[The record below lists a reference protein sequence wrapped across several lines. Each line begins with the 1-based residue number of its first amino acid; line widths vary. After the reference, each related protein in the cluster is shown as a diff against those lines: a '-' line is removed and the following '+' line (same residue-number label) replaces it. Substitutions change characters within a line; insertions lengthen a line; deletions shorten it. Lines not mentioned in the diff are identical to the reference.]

1 MNSTNG
7 LILAALAAI
16 IPSAV
21 GGSQFAYDA
30 WFRHAGGPAQA
41 EQASSHSGGG
51 SLLSIVTPA
60 AAEAEWIASAP
71 GRVEPKAGE
80 IKIGAALSG
89 RVNMVAVEVNQVVTA
104 GDILIELDDD
114 GAAARFQSAKVEAA
128 NRKKERDDNGGGD
141 GEFRVAEDELN
152 NALIAFWTAQD
163 TLDRAVARTRENV
176 AGPTELEEART
187 GLSDAR
193 SVLKE
198 KQDKLAD
205 LRSKKKPPTPGRS
218 ETALA
223 GARAE
228 MAIAAAMLEK
238 TKLRA
243 PADGTVLKVDV
254 NPGEMVSPSP
264 DQVLVTMG
272 DMSGLRVRAEL
283 EERDVGKVRLA
294 QTAIIRADAFTG
306 QDFNGTV
313 TNVAPALSA
322 PELGSR
328 GPNKRTDVDV
338 LEILLDLDPN
348 TPLVPGMRVD
358 VFFKE
363 QSPVASQ

>member
-21 GGSQFAYDA
+21 GGSQFAYDT
-30 WFRHAGGPAQA
+30 WFNQAGSATQV
-41 EQASSHSGGG
+41 ENVSSHGGG
-51 SLLSIVTPA
+51 SILSIVTPA
-60 AAEAEWIASAP
+60 VAEAEWIASAP

-89 RVNMVAVEVNQVVTA
+89 RVNKIAVEVNQTVSA

-141 GEFRVAEDELN
+141 GEFRVAEDEITI
-152 NALIAFWTAQD
+152 ALIAFWTAQD
-163 TLDRAVARTRENV
+163 TLDRAVARNREST
-176 AGPTELEEART
+176 AGPTELE
-187 GLSDAR
+187 DAR
-193 SVLKE
+193 NGLNDARVALKE

-218 ETALA
+218 ETVLA
-223 GARAE
+223 AARAE
-228 MAIAAAMLEK
+228 MSIASAMLEK
-238 TKLRA
+238 TKIRA
-243 PADGTVLKVDV
+243 PADGTVLLVDV
-254 NPGEMVSPSP
+254 NSGEMVSPSP
-264 DQVLVTMG
+264 DQVLVIMG
-272 DMSGLRVRAEL
+272 DMTGLRVRAEL

-306 QDFNGTV
+306 QDFSGTV
-313 TNVAPALSA
+313 TKVAPALTA

-358 VFFKE
+358 VFFKD